1 MQKYNIQCLQKNAS
15 KLAVILNI
23 TIVLYT
29 SIKCHSSDNHR
40 PDCVN
45 IFPSMTF
52 GFNLMF
58 FSPLP
63 RNFKAVNS
71 YKTGRHVMQVS
82 LHAKQN

>member
-58 FSPLP
+58 FPPSQGIL
-63 RNFKAVNS
+63 RQLI
-71 YKTGRHVMQVS
+71 RIRQDDM
-82 LHAKQN
+82 